1 VHPDRRTWVLPAV
14 LAALCLSLPVQLVY
28 ADRVA
33 EPYPGLFAPGFHG
46 ISQGKGHV
54 VKLTR
59 LELSVDGRRI
69 DPDDILPGDP
79 AGRDELLAHLPR
91 DGDQASVDAGT
102 RNALRSAVVR
112 ATGNE
117 PREVTITWQR
127 HLYDLDS
134 GKYKRG
140 RTLAHYQVDLRED
153 VS

>member
-1 VHPDRRTWVLPAV
+1 MHPDRRTWVLPAV
-14 LAALCLSLPVQLVY
+14 LAALCLSLPVQLVF

-54 VKLTR
+54 VKLTK

-79 AGRDELLAHLPR
+79 AGRDALLAHLPR
-91 DGDQASVDAGT
+91 DGDHASVDDAT

-112 ATGNE
+112 ATGSD
-117 PREVTITWQR
+117 PRELTITWQR
-127 HLYDLDS
+127 RLYDLDS
-134 GKYKRG
+134 GTYRRG
-140 RTLAHYQVDLRED
+140 KTLARYQVDLRED
-153 VS
+153 VP